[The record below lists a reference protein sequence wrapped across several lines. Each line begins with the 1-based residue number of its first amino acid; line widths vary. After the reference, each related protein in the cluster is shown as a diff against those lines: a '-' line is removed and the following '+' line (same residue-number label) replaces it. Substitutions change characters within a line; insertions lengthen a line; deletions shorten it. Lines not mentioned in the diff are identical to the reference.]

1 MLSTPAFL
9 AEHRPF
15 PPALN
20 DLLPSA
26 HPGVGVRFVDVGG
39 RGNERKGER
48 SFSSATQ
55 EVAATVENTSYRNDA
70 EAQEIL
76 MLLKDLLRKTNESKE
91 RDNNA
96 PPMSIGIV
104 TPYSSQVALI
114 KSLMAA
120 DAEFRSL
127 AIQSSTVI
135 EVKSV
140 DGYQGRERDLI
151 IFSAVRSNRQG
162 RLGFLT
168 DWRRMNVALT
178 RAKSALVV
186 FGDTE
191 TLRDGDRHWEALVN
205 WCENLGCVVDAGT
218 DDSQANE
225 YM

>member
-1 MLSTPAFL
+1 
-9 AEHRPF
+9 
-15 PPALN
+15 
-20 DLLPSA
+20 
-26 HPGVGVRFVDVGG
+26 
-39 RGNERKGER
+39 
-48 SFSSATQ
+48 
-55 EVAATVENTSYRNDA
+55 
-70 EAQEIL
+70 

-91 RDNNA
+91 RDRDNNA